1 MLFIQNRI
9 FVLFYHN
16 SCLMKMLLRKKQHR
30 LTFST
35 IFVIYQK
42 FTSFTVKFINLLCII
57 EIYSS
62 KGWGLYGELSFY
74 SFEKQETLFDETWT
88 FENDEA
94 AKLNGQQQIEEKGVA
109 DKTHR
114 LVNASGK
121 LILFH
126 V

>member
-1 MLFIQNRI
+1 MENYR
-9 FVLFYHN
+9 
-16 SCLMKMLLRKKQHR
+16 
-30 LTFST
+30 
-35 IFVIYQK
+35 
-42 FTSFTVKFINLLCII
+42 FTA
-57 EIYSS
+57 
-62 KGWGLYGELSFY
+62 
-74 SFEKQETLFDETWT
+74 FEKTGETLFDETWT

-109 DKTHR
+109 NKAHR